1 MSMAGREEGSEGG
14 LVIRE
19 VEPGCQES
27 IDLQWEMRRELDAM
41 YGVTT
46 IDPPPLEQFR
56 LPRAAFLVAWLDGM
70 PIGCGAITT
79 LDERTAHIKR
89 VFVRSGFRGNG
100 FGRRMMDALERRS
113 AELGYSVLFLETADK
128 QLEAIGMYT
137 SMGYRRVPCAGRVS
151 CSEQSI
157 CFEKWI

>member
-1 MSMAGREEGSEGG
+1 MVGKRGGPGSG
-14 LVIRE
+14 LVIRA
-19 VEPGCQES
+19 VDPGCQES

-41 YGVTT
+41 YNETT

-56 LPRAAFLVAWLDGM
+56 LPRAAFLIAWLDDM

-79 LDERTAHIKR
+79 LDERTAHLKR
-89 VFVRSGFRGNG
+89 VFVRPGFRGHG
-100 FGRRMMDALERRS
+100 FGRLIMNALEEKA

-137 SMGYRRVPCAGRVS
+137 SLGYERVPCAGRVT

-157 CFEKWI
+157 CFEKKI

>member
-1 MSMAGREEGSEGG
+1 MSRD
-14 LVIRE
+14 LVIRA

-27 IDLQWEMRRELDAM
+27 IDLQWEMRRELDVM
-41 YGVTT
+41 YGETT

-79 LDERTAHIKR
+79 MNESTAHVKR

-100 FGRRMMDALERRS
+100 FGRRIMGALEDKA

-128 QLEAIGMYT
+128 QLEAVSMYT
-137 SMGYRRVPCAGRVS
+137 SLGYERVPCADRVAS
-151 CSEQSI
+151 SEHSI
-157 CFEKWI
+157 CFQKSL

>member
-1 MSMAGREEGSEGG
+1 MTGEGNAEKSGN
-14 LVIRE
+14 LIIKA

-27 IDLQWEMRRELDAM
+27 IDLQWEMRREIDVM
-41 YGVTT
+41 YNETT

-79 LDERTAHIKR
+79 MNESTAHFKR

-100 FGRRMMDALERRS
+100 FGRRIMDALESRA

-137 SMGYRRVPCAGRVS
+137 SMGYDRVPCADRVP
-151 CSEQSI
+151 CSENGI
-157 CFEKWI
+157 CFEKRL

>member
-1 MSMAGREEGSEGG
+1 MDGEGG
-14 LVIRE
+14 AENSMDLLIRA

-41 YGVTT
+41 YGETT

-56 LPRAAFLVAWLDGM
+56 LPRAVFLVAWLDGM

-79 LDERTAHIKR
+79 MNESVAHVKR

-100 FGRRMMDALERRS
+100 FGRRIMDNLEKKA
-113 AELGYSVLFLETADK
+113 AELGYSLLFLETADK
-128 QLEAIGMYT
+128 QLEAVSMYT
-137 SMGYRRVPCAGRVS
+137 NLGYERVPCAGRVPG
-151 CSEQSI
+151 SEHSI
-157 CFEKWI
+157 CFEKRL

>member
-1 MSMAGREEGSEGG
+1 MAGNGG
-14 LVIRE
+14 DDISGNLVIRA

-27 IDLQWEMRRELDAM
+27 IDLQWEMRRELDVM
-41 YGVTT
+41 YGETT

-79 LDERTAHIKR
+79 MNESTAHVKR

-100 FGRRMMDALERRS
+100 FGRRVMDALEKKA
-113 AELGYSVLFLETADK
+113 AELGYSMLFLETADK
-128 QLEAIGMYT
+128 QLEAIRMYT
-137 SMGYRRVPCAGRVS
+137 SLGYERVPCAGRIP

-157 CFEKWI
+157 CFERRL